1 MRVSGRAT
9 RFFLVRHGEVESAWQ
24 SRVYGSL
31 DVPLS
36 ERGLEDGS
44 RVARKLS
51 GTELAAVVSSGLG
64 RTEHMAA
71 CVRRSRTLPRI
82 DDPSLRELERG
93 AWAGL
98 SMPELEVRWPGD
110 WAAWFAD
117 PATARP
123 PGGESLDDLFRRV
136 RPRLEH
142 WASEHPGCSIAL
154 ITHGWVVRVLVS
166 HVLGAPFAIAPR
178 LDVRTGDISVIR
190 WPVGGQTSC
199 PELEGFALGPEL
211 PQLSE

>member
-1 MRVSGRAT
+1 VRVSARAT
-9 RFFLVRHGEVESAWQ
+9 RFFLIRHGEVESAWQ
-24 SRVYGSL
+24 GRVYGSL

-36 ERGLEDGS
+36 DRGLRDGS
-44 RVARKLS
+44 RVASDLS

-71 CVRRSRTLPRI
+71 CLRTRRALPRI
-82 DDPSLRELERG
+82 DDPGLRELERG

-98 SMPELEVRWPGD
+98 SMPELEIRWPGA

-123 PGGESLDDLFRRV
+123 PGGESLDDLFERV
-136 RPRLEH
+136 RPRLDH
-142 WASEHPGCSIAL
+142 WASQHPGGSIAL
-154 ITHGWVVRVLVS
+154 VTHGWVVRVLVS
-166 HVLGAPFAIAPR
+166 HVIGAPFLLAPR
-178 LDVRTGDISVIR
+178 LDVRTGDITVIR
-190 WPVGGQTSC
+190 WPTGQPSSG
-199 PELEGFALGPEL
+199 PELEGFALGPES